1 MPNNQPKAIKIANLT
16 KTFTKGKTSFQALS
30 GIDLEVEVGDFF
42 SLLGANGAGKTTI
55 IGIMTGLVNKNSGSV
70 EIFGHNID
78 TDFISAKKQIGVVPQ
93 EFNFNMFEKVEDI
106 IIGQAG
112 YYGIP
117 REKAQ
122 FYCTEL
128 LERLELTDKKDT
140 ISRSLSGGMKRRLMI
155 ARALI
160 HKPKLLILDEPTAG
174 VDVELRRGMWDFL
187 TELNKSGTT
196 IILTTHYL
204 EEVEKMCKNAAIIK
218 KGKITQIDSVHN
230 LLTQNTTETYII
242 EIDQKPKLEQYHWKF
257 GNNKL
262 EIVINKEQNLN
273 QVLRE
278 IIGQNIQIN
287 GIYPQSN
294 RLEELFLN

>member
-1 MPNNQPKAIKIANLT
+1 MLNNKPKAIKIANLT

-78 TDFISAKKQIGVVPQ
+78 TDFITAKKQIGVVPQ

-122 FYCTEL
+122 LYCTEL

-230 LLTQNTTETYII
+230 LLTQNTKETYII

-257 GNNKL
+257 ENNKL
-262 EIVINKEQNLN
+262 EIIINKEQNLN

>member
-1 MPNNQPKAIKIANLT
+1 MNILEIQNLKKYFATQKAVDDISMNIEQGSI
-16 KTFTKGKTSFQALS
+16 FC
-30 GIDLEVEVGDFF
+30 
-42 SLLGANGAGKTTI
+42 LLGPNGAGKTTI

-122 FYCTEL
+122 SYCTEL
-128 LERLELTDKKDT
+128 LERLELTDKKNT

-187 TELNKSGTT
+187 TELNKNGTT

-230 LLTQNTTETYII
+230 LLTQNTAETYVI
-242 EIDQKPKLEQYHWKF
+242 EIDQKPKLEQYDWKF
-257 GNNKL
+257 ENNKL

>member
-1 MPNNQPKAIKIANLT
+1 MPNNQPKAVKITNLT

-128 LERLELTDKKDT
+128 LERLELTDKKDV

-187 TELNKSGTT
+187 MELNKSGTT

-257 GNNKL
+257 ENNKL